1 MLKER
6 EEEFLGIMRDL
17 GAKMIKVTSH
27 EQIRNGMKVESRNL
41 CWTIRWH
48 GCVVL
53 KKSRMIGHRIEAVIM
68 KIPQV
73 HCQDLMRSVC
83 LSSILINLSRLVS
96 KNLVSLHLLS
106 SLPP

>member
-53 KKSRMIGHRIEAVIM
+53 KKSRMIGHRI
-68 KIPQV
+68 
-73 HCQDLMRSVC
+73 RSC
-83 LSSILINLSRLVS
+83 HYENPSGSLQRFDEKRLFVFYP
-96 KNLVSLHLLS
+96 HE
-106 SLPP
+106 PE